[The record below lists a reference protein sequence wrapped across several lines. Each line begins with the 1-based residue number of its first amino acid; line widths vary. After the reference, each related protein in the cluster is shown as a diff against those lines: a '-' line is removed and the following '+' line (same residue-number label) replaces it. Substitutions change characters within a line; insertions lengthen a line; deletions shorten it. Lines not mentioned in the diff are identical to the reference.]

1 MIPHAANE
9 TIITPALALLPAKMD
24 SKLAR
29 VMLLAIGLQESRF
42 LYRRQVLNGGGK
54 GPAASFWQMERG
66 GGVRGVLNHAA
77 SKDLA
82 QQVCASRA
90 VAPTEMAVWQ
100 AMEHDDILGAC
111 FARLLLWT
119 DPKPI
124 PDNADDAWD
133 LYAHRLWRPGKPHPA
148 SWPDFY
154 RQAQKT
160 IYG

>member
-1 MIPHAANE
+1 MTPTTAKE
-9 TIITPALALLPAKMD
+9 TILAPALALLPAKMD

-29 VMLLAIGLQESRF
+29 IMLLAIGLQESRF
-42 LYRRQVLNGGGK
+42 EHRRQVLNGGGK

-66 GGVRGVLNHAA
+66 GGVRGVINHSA

-82 QQVCASRA
+82 RQVCAARG

-119 DPKPI
+119 HPKPM
-124 PDNADDAWD
+124 PDNADDAYSYY
-133 LYAHRLWRPGKPHPA
+133 LAVWRPGKPKPA
-148 SWPDFY
+148 TWPDFY

>member
-1 MIPHAANE
+1 MNLATANE
-9 TIITPALALLPAKMD
+9 TILTPALSLLPTKMD

-42 LYRRQVLNGGGK
+42 QYRRQILNGGGK
-54 GPAASFWQMERG
+54 GAAASFWQMERG
-66 GGVRGVLNHAA
+66 GGVRGVLTHAA

-82 QQVCASRA
+82 RQVCAARG
-90 VAPTEMAVWQ
+90 VAPTEIAIWQ
-100 AMEHDDILGAC
+100 AIEHDDILGAC

-119 DPKPI
+119 DPKSI
-124 PDNADDAWD
+124 PDNADDAWS
-133 LYAHRLWRPGKPHPA
+133 LYLRVWRPGKPKPDTWH
-148 SWPDFY
+148 DFY